1 MLDSRI
7 NCNSAVKKLQIKT
20 SVEKTEPDLK

>member
-7 NCNSAVKKLQIKT
+7 NFNSAVKKLQIKT